1 VLTRAIRS
9 SIPLVAAVWL
19 VGGEPV
25 IPGHAA
31 FGQQPDALAD
41 TMTIPTPHT
50 LVDRE
55 ELAARLD
62 RLIEDPALVRAHV
75 GLTVQIA
82 ETGEVLFERNG
93 EKRFTPASNT
103 KLVTS
108 AVGLAVLGAG
118 HRWTTTL
125 IADGPVNDGVL
136 QGDLWIV
143 GTGDPW
149 LTREDVAA
157 WPGILADAGIRQIEG
172 EIVGDDS
179 AFPVPQHGVGWMWDD
194 LYVYYSAG
202 VSALQLSPNRVRA
215 RLEPGAALG
224 TGAVLAYRDAGP
236 ELPIVNRVRTGAPG
250 SDVRLQFLP
259 PPEGGDV
266 ELTGWIPLGGE
277 PVDLSMATHHPTLY
291 LLEYVEDVFAEAG
304 ITSGGARR
312 ASPGETPAATSWQAE
327 LGSDSLGAVLA
338 ELLKPS
344 DNQMAET
351 LILTL
356 GREAGDGGTW
366 ENGLAIVDETLAGW
380 GIEPGAIDLVDGSGL
395 SRYNEVTPNGINRM
409 LRAMWRHP
417 DFGVFYAGLPVAG
430 VDGTLRRRMTGMPPQ
445 DNVRAKTGSLSSVR
459 ALSGYLT
466 AGDGQT
472 LVFSLLLNGYDA
484 PGDVAVALE
493 DLLVEQLSLY
503 RRPVVPGWPSI
514 RGAGRP

>member
-1 VLTRAIRS
+1 MLTRAVRS
-9 SIPLVAAVWL
+9 SIPLAAVVCL
-19 VGGEPV
+19 IGGEPCAV
-25 IPGHAA
+25 GRAA
-31 FGQQPDALAD
+31 LAQQPATSAE
-41 TMTIPTPHT
+41 TQTVPPPPT
-50 LVDRE
+50 LVERE
-55 ELAARLD
+55 DLAARLD
-62 RLIEDPALVRAHV
+62 RLIDDPALVRAHV
-75 GLTVQIA
+75 GLVVQIA

-108 AVGLAVLGAG
+108 AVGLTVLGAG
-118 HRWTTTL
+118 YRWTTTL
-125 IADGPVNDGVL
+125 VAGGPVQDGVL
-136 QGDLWIV
+136 HGDLWII
-143 GTGDPW
+143 GAGDPW

-157 WPGILADAGIRQIEG
+157 WPDILLDAGIRRIEG

-179 AFPVPQHGVGWMWDD
+179 AFPVPQYGKGWMWDD

-202 VSALQLSPNRVRA
+202 VSALQLSPNRVRG
-215 RLEPGAALG
+215 RLDPGATLGSDAAL
-224 TGAVLAYRDAGP
+224 VYLDAGP
-236 ELPIVNRVRTGAPG
+236 ALPVVNRVRTGAPG
-250 SDVRLQFLP
+250 SDVRLQFVP
-259 PPEGGDV
+259 PPGGGDV
-266 ELTGWIPLGGE
+266 ELTGWIPLAGE

-291 LLEYVEDVFAEAG
+291 LLQYVEGILSDAG
-304 ITSGGARR
+304 ISSGDTRR
-312 ASPGETPAATSWQAE
+312 AKVGENPVAASWQVE
-327 LGSDSLGAVLA
+327 LRSDSLGAVLS

-356 GREAGDGGTW
+356 GREAGAGGTW
-366 ENGLAIVDETLAGW
+366 DDGLTIVDETLAAW

-395 SRYNEVTPNGINRM
+395 SRYNQVTPNAINRM

-417 DFGVFYAGLPVAG
+417 DFTVFYDALPVAG

-445 DNVRAKTGSLSSVR
+445 DNVRAKTGSLTSVR

-493 DLLVEQLSLY
+493 DLLVEQLALY
-503 RRPVVPGWPSI
+503 RRPVIPGWPSI
-514 RGAGRP
+514 RGADSP